1 MGERRRRAGRG
12 LSAGGGHGWA
22 GCVRGIRKERG
33 CDGAGLYWAA
43 ACIGL
48 VPPLSDRLSTLG
60 RGCGNG
66 LKMRGLGRRRRLEV
80 LEREGVRIF

>member
-1 MGERRRRAGRG
+1 
-12 LSAGGGHGWA
+12 
-22 GCVRGIRKERG
+22 
-33 CDGAGLYWAA
+33 WAA

-66 LKMRGLGRRRRLEV
+66 LKMRGAWAVAASGSAGKSGGKNFLIWGDLRSRGCCGNCSSSTIWVEN
-80 LEREGVRIF
+80 E